1 MPQQSYYDIDAILAE
16 EELVPCTTLFEFSHL
31 AGLDPDG
38 AHHRQLRQQQQQKQ
52 QTRDDDQFESSSSSS
67 ACGYLPENSR
77 IKIALW
83 AVETWAQLG
92 FVRLQL
98 PRHYGRRARERYD
111 ADPGDANLRRRNERF
126 FLSGRRL
133 VHLIEQSSTQVAR
146 AIASLPRSRNSS
158 NSNSSTIR
166 HTRALTEL
174 SREARALRRTL
185 LQTYAGERLR
195 RVFDW
200 SQSGTDSND
209 NANDSNRNSSDDV
222 SAYLHRL
229 TEMEQRLYHAGASAV
244 GDLEEWKV
252 FGNRRL
258 WMATAPTTTTK
269 TAPNHHKRPVATVT
283 PGEETR
289 QRPEPVEQRRRL
301 Q

>member
-1 MPQQSYYDIDAILAE
+1 MPQSYYDIDAILAE

-38 AHHRQLRQQQQQKQ
+38 THHHQQQQKQ
-52 QTRDDDQFESSSSSS
+52 DEGGNDDDDDNGYGGESS
-67 ACGYLPENSR
+67 AYLPENSR
-77 IKIALW
+77 IKIPLW
-83 AVETWAQLG
+83 AVEKWATLG

-111 ADPGDANLRRRNERF
+111 ADPGDANLRKRNERF

-133 VHLIEQSSTQVAR
+133 VHLIEKSSTQVAK
-146 AIASLPRSRNSS
+146 AIASLPRSRKNNNNSM
-158 NSNSSTIR
+158 IR
-166 HTRALTEL
+166 HTQALRQVSE
-174 SREARALRRTL
+174 EARSLRRTL

-195 RVFDW
+195 KVFDW
-200 SQSGTDSND
+200 SQSGAGGTGSGDCD
-209 NANDSNRNSSDDV
+209 DDV
-222 SAYLHRL
+222 SGYLNQL
-229 TEMEQRLYHAGASAV
+229 TEMEQRLYYAGSSAV
-244 GDLEEWKV
+244 ADLEEWKI

-258 WMATAPTTTTK
+258 WMGPTTTSNNDDKNGT
-269 TAPNHHKRPVATVT
+269 TNATTTQSPSANAIKRSVT

-289 QRPEPVEQRRRL
+289 QLEPMEQRRRL